1 MDNLNEIL
9 AAIDRHTSQTA
20 DVARATLE
28 AAAAQA
34 ATLEEQKKQSRLIEA
49 RAAIE
54 RGQFLKIGEI
64 ATLLAAQ
71 QELIQSIHVRLRIL
85 EQTSRI
91 TMEFIKSTLEAQTK
105 IAPKKAQR
113 IGEQITRRSQE
124 SLRNELKI
132 HYSNLNTDKE
142 QAAKYG
148 GAIPLEKLNEI
159 KYLEETIAEIEQ
171 ELDQNEMD

>member
-34 ATLEEQKKQSRLIEA
+34 QVLQEQKKQTKLVET

-64 ATLLAAQ
+64 ANLLAAQ

-91 TMEFIKSTLEAQTK
+91 TMEFIKSTLEAQAK
-105 IAPKKAQR
+105 IAPQKARR
-113 IGEQITRRSQE
+113 IGEQIARRSQE
-124 SLRNELKI
+124 SLRNELSI
-132 HYSNLNTDKE
+132 HYNNLNTAKE
-142 QAAKYG
+142 QSAKYG
-148 GAIPLEKLNEI
+148 GAIPLDKLNEI